1 MGLFKNKKKE
11 EYKSAVRR
19 WLPKMGIPGFDEIGI
34 LPVYDMIDTGYKNKF
49 TTFET
54 VLCFTY
60 SCIPKLA
67 KKDMRSA
74 IALYERTA
82 KKQEE
87 WLKTGLVTQEV
98 VGSFKE
104 MTLVHL
110 DYKR

>member
-1 MGLFKNKKKE
+1 MGFFNKKRE
-11 EYKSAVRR
+11 FKSSVRAL
-19 WLPKMGIPGFDEIGI
+19 LPTMEIPGFDEIGTFPI
-34 LPVYDMIDTGYKNKF
+34 YDMIDIGYQKKF
-49 TTFET
+49 SAHET
-54 VLCFTY
+54 ALCFTY

-67 KKDMRSA
+67 KKDMRSS